1 MNLFPF
7 ILSTWPLARCTLPN
21 KDIHICNRL
30 HIFQTFLNL
39 KISYFIFKFDRG
51 IDMIQLGSK
60 KKKGVPFFHN
70 ECIKKSTWKLNDIY
84 NNHWMHD
91 DLIMQVLLF
100 SRLCWCCCCWEF
112 PSCFWSWP
120 WDSTQLWDPPW
131 CLTNSVH
138 CFMVGISIFIH
149 KGQHSVI
156 WQMGIFWCFKIKF
169 CHFKG

>member
-60 KKKGVPFFHN
+60 KKKVYLFFTMSALKN
-70 ECIKKSTWKLNDIY
+70 
-84 NNHWMHD
+84 
-91 DLIMQVLLF
+91 LLE
-100 SRLCWCCCCWEF
+100 S
-112 PSCFWSWP
+112 
-120 WDSTQLWDPPW
+120 
-131 CLTNSVH
+131 
-138 CFMVGISIFIH
+138 
-149 KGQHSVI
+149 
-156 WQMGIFWCFKIKF
+156 
-169 CHFKG
+169 

>member
-1 MNLFPF
+1 MQQ
-7 ILSTWPLARCTLPN
+7 IA
-21 KDIHICNRL
+21 HISDFCVPVS
-30 HIFQTFLNL
+30 LNL